1 MRAAAP
7 TMWRDAKYGLRGV
20 RVGEASQPGPGS
32 DDDEFV
38 PTPPSLEDDGMRA
51 RRQRVLHAAAQIGI
65 GHVPPCQRRRRHL
78 RIVGEDNDAADSPDA
93 VADMVPATLPDIS
106 APNKAARSVLAAA
119 NCFQNLAD
127 RIGAVAVDAL
137 IPAGMV
143 LRQRWSDVVVPLMWA
158 AARNEET
165 CAIVDWLVSPLTS
178 MDVQVPWENA
188 NMSGADAVRIAFIA
202 LKTAMRSWGI
212 EDAEGFVTSF
222 RKSSFRPRG
231 VDMHFSA

>member
-1 MRAAAP
+1 MDSAESALGKLPNLGPAAM
-7 TMWRDAKYGLRGV
+7 TT
-20 RVGEASQPGPGS
+20 S
-32 DDDEFV
+32 FV

-78 RIVGEDNDAADSPDA
+78 RIVGVDNDAADSPDA

-137 IPAGMV
+137 IPGMVDALIPGMV

-165 CAIVDWLVSPLTS
+165 FAIVDWLVSPLTS

>member
-1 MRAAAP
+1 M
-7 TMWRDAKYGLRGV
+7 
-20 RVGEASQPGPGS
+20 
-32 DDDEFV
+32 
-38 PTPPSLEDDGMRA
+38 
-51 RRQRVLHAAAQIGI
+51 
-65 GHVPPCQRRRRHL
+65 
-78 RIVGEDNDAADSPDA
+78 
-93 VADMVPATLPDIS
+93 
-106 APNKAARSVLAAA
+106 
-119 NCFQNLAD
+119 
-127 RIGAVAVDAL
+127 DAL
-137 IPAGMV
+137 IPGMV